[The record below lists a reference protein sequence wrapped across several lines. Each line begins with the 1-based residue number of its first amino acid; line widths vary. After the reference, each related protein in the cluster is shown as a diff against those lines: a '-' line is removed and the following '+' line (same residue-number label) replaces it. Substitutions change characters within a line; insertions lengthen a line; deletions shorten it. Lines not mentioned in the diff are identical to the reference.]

1 MRCRF
6 VAIDE
11 FTSKIDYKENIYA
24 FYANYSKQYEK
35 LSFSIGLRT
44 EITKSVI
51 TERTFDE
58 DYENNYS
65 DLFPNAI
72 ATYNLDDKN
81 TFSLGYTKY
90 IDRPTISELNPFN
103 SFTDERFIL
112 VGNPFLQPY
121 YTNYF
126 YVEYYREFEK
136 LTLSSALFYSNS
148 TDRILN
154 VLEKTG
160 NQTSD
165 GFDIFRRI
173 PINNGTLNYTG
184 FELEATYNPINK
196 IRLYGLLSPYFSQL
210 SETRDNA
217 YDYENWVFYGN
228 FRFLYRLSNTLRF
241 NIDYVYQSA
250 QKTALTE
257 LKAFQ
262 YVNLNISKDFWEG
275 KSTLSFKINDV
286 FHTRKAD
293 FNSLEASTITQ
304 RSFIFDT
311 QYLLSFSY
319 RFNKSSRRNSHNR
332 SKEIDKNIFEVE
344 DQIK

>member
-1 MRCRF
+1 M
-6 VAIDE
+6 
-11 FTSKIDYKENIYA
+11 
-24 FYANYSKQYEK
+24 
-35 LSFSIGLRT
+35 
-44 EITKSVI
+44 
-51 TERTFDE
+51 
-58 DYENNYS
+58 
-65 DLFPNAI
+65 FPNALL
-72 ATYNLDDKN
+72 TYNFDDKN
-81 TFSLGYTKY
+81 IISLGYTKY

-126 YVEYYREFEK
+126 YLEYYREFEK
-136 LTLSSALFYSNS
+136 ISFNSALFFSNS

-160 NQTSD
+160 NQTGD
-165 GFDIFRRI
+165 GFDVYRKI

-184 FELEATYNPINK
+184 FEFEATYNPNNK
-196 IRLYGLLSPYFSQL
+196 IRLYALLSPYFSVL

-217 YDYENWVFYGN
+217 YDFENWVLYGN
-228 FRFLYRLSNTLRF
+228 FRFLYRITNTLRF
-241 NIDYVYQSA
+241 NIDYVYQSP

-257 LKAFQ
+257 LKTFQ

-275 KSTLSFKINDV
+275 KSTLSFRINDV

-293 FNSLEASTITQ
+293 FSSLEANTITE

-332 SKEIDKNIFEVE
+332 SKELEKNIFEVD

>member
-1 MRCRF
+1 M
-6 VAIDE
+6 
-11 FTSKIDYKENIYA
+11 
-24 FYANYSKQYEK
+24 
-35 LSFSIGLRT
+35 
-44 EITKSVI
+44 
-51 TERTFDE
+51 
-58 DYENNYS
+58 
-65 DLFPNAI
+65 FPNALL
-72 ATYNLDDKN
+72 TYNFDDKN
-81 TFSLGYTKY
+81 IISLGYTKY

-136 LTLSSALFYSNS
+136 LTLNSALFYSNS

-184 FELEATYNPINK
+184 LELEATYNPNNK

-257 LKAFQ
+257 FASSL
-262 YVNLNISKDFWEG
+262 I
-275 KSTLSFKINDV
+275 FK
-286 FHTRKAD
+286 TG
-293 FNSLEASTITQ
+293 TP
-304 RSFIFDT
+304 
-311 QYLLSFSY
+311 
-319 RFNKSSRRNSHNR
+319 
-332 SKEIDKNIFEVE
+332 
-344 DQIK
+344 